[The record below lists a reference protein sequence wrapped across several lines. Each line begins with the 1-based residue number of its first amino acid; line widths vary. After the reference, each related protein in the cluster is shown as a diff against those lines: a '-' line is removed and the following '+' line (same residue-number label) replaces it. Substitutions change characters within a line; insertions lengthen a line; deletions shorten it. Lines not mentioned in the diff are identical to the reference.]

1 MLISESLSSTLA
13 LKGKRQFRFTQPI
26 ELALGCTDYF
36 AKAKKQKSS
45 GLYSGN
51 SKEVQA
57 M

>member
-1 MLISESLSSTLA
+1 MLISLPVPAPFYPKS
-13 LKGKRQFRFTQPI
+13 KRQLRFTQPI
-26 ELALGCTDYF
+26 ELALGGAVSS
-36 AKAKKQKSS
+36 AKTKKQKSS